1 MAAATLNTKTPLIT
15 AASQKLNT
23 GWTFYTAVT
32 TSVNRRCLAGI
43 VWAKNP
49 AGQKDTNDMTL
60 DELQIVA
67 DTAWITLGPD
77 GFGVVVANEP
87 LLDGFRVEVTGFEG
101 STMYHFSETVSRYKI
116 EQRRGNTRYNYIR
129 ETVARI
135 RKAITDLRTS
145 QILQNLGE

>member
-1 MAAATLNTKTPLIT
+1 
-15 AASQKLNT
+15 
-23 GWTFYTAVT
+23 
-32 TSVNRRCLAGI
+32 
-43 VWAKNP
+43 
-49 AGQKDTNDMTL
+49 MTL